1 MPSSFFA
8 GGVVI
13 LLLSQPASADR
24 LIEAQGVN
32 LVRGHCSACHS
43 LDLVT
48 SQRGDRR
55 YWLNL
60 IRWMQRS
67 QNLWQI
73 PTAQEKEILDYLA
86 VHYAESQWGRRP
98 NLPPQLMRAIE

>member
-8 GGVVI
+8 SAVVI
-13 LLLSQPASADR
+13 LLLGQPAYADR
-24 LIEAQGVN
+24 LVDAPGVN

-60 IRWMQRS
+60 IRWMQRT

-73 PTAQEKEILDYLA
+73 PTAQEEEILDYLA
-86 VHYAESQWGRRP
+86 VHYTESQWGRRP
-98 NLPPQLMRAIE
+98 NLPPQLVRAIE